1 MALPRAPRESEYIS
15 PASEHEEPLVSR
27 TESGHLAGGL
37 DSLCL
42 KKDRRPRGAEGL
54 YVRFGA
60 FQGNSSREI
69 VAPKIAAGAASGG
82 TPRPHSMATSRCRPP
97 HIREGLSPDLSRSC
111 CYFSYISSSDNRLVP
126 RPSPCRNP
134 SLFSEAGGSRGHL
147 PHELSQAHERTPFSS
162 RALHYAPVNS
172 ICAPKHH

>member
-15 PASEHEEPLVSR
+15 PASEHEESLVSR

-69 VAPKIAAGAASGG
+69 VAPKIAGGAASRG
-82 TPRPHSMATSRCRPP
+82 TPRLHSMATSRCRPP
-97 HIREGLSPDLSRSC
+97 HIREGLSPDLSGSIVISPIYLPQVAVWFLDLPRVNSC
-111 CYFSYISSSDNRLVP
+111 NH
-126 RPSPCRNP
+126 
-134 SLFSEAGGSRGHL
+134 LFSPKPAAPEVASCTSCRKHMSAHH
-147 PHELSQAHERTPFSS
+147 PHRV
-162 RALHYAPVNS
+162 RS
-172 ICAPKHH
+172 IMLL